1 MTRNW
6 ILGALLAAGLLIPA
20 AALAHEGHAHT
31 FRGTVS
37 AINGPT
43 LEVKSTDGET
53 TLVFTLDEKTMIQRG
68 REKVDRT
75 AIKGG
80 ERVVV
85 SALEVPAGK
94 TMTAQKVQLAA
105 PAPATASR

>member
-1 MTRNW
+1 MRKILAFVMTAV
-6 ILGALLAAGLLIPA
+6 ALLVPA
-20 AALAHEGHAHT
+20 IAQAHEGHAHT
-31 FRGTVS
+31 FRGTIS

-43 LEVKSTDGET
+43 LEMKTTDGK
-53 TLVFTLDEKTMIQRG
+53 TLVFTLDAKTAIQRG
-68 REKVDRT
+68 RTRVDVK

-94 TMTAQKVQLAA
+94 TMTAQTVQLAA
-105 PAPATASR
+105 PAPVPSS